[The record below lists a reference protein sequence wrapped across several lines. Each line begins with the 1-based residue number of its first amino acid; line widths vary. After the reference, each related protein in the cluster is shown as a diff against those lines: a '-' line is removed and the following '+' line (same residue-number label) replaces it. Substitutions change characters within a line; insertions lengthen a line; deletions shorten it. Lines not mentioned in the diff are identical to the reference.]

1 MGGGVDTTTITVG
14 ILVFDDVE
22 LLDFAGPYE
31 VFTTAAHLFEED
43 GTSSEPLFAVSTIA
57 MGGVPVRSRA
67 GLRFSA
73 DHDFSS
79 HPALDLLI
87 VPGGRG
93 TQTLPEPQVVTNWIA
108 AVAAR
113 SRITASVCTGAYLL
127 AEAGLLD
134 GLSATT
140 HWEDVGDL
148 GARWPSVTV
157 VEGVRWVDQG
167 AVVTAAGISAG
178 IDMSLH
184 LVERLAGRDLAER
197 TARLMEY
204 EWVERA

>member
-1 MGGGVDTTTITVG
+1 MSTDTSTITVG
-14 ILVFDDVE
+14 IFVFDDVE

-31 VFTTAAHLFEED
+31 VFTTAAHLHEED
-43 GTSSEPLFAVSTIA
+43 HPSAAPLFEVSTIA
-57 MGGVPVRSRA
+57 AAGEPIRSRA

-79 HPALDLLI
+79 HPAIDLLL

-93 TQTLPEPQVVTNWIA
+93 AQEIAEPEVVTRWIA

-113 SRITASVCTGAYLL
+113 SRITASVCTGAFLL

-148 GARWPSVTV
+148 GSRWPSVDV
-157 VEGVRWVDQG
+157 VEGVRWVDEG
-167 AVVTAAGISAG
+167 AIVTAAGVSAG

-184 LVERLAGRDLAER
+184 LVERLASRDLAQR

-204 EWVERA
+204 DWVERA

>member
-1 MGGGVDTTTITVG
+1 MGPSTITVG

-31 VFTTAAHLFEED
+31 VFTTAAHLHGVD
-43 GTSSEPLFAVSTIA
+43 RPSSAPLFDVITIA
-57 MGGVPVRSRA
+57 MTGGNVRSRA
-67 GLRFSA
+67 GLRFTV

-79 HPALDLLI
+79 HPGIDLLL

-93 TQTLPEPQVVTNWIA
+93 TRELAEPEAVTRWIA

-113 SRITASVCTGAYLL
+113 ARITASVCTGAFLL
-127 AEAGLLD
+127 AAAGLLD
-134 GLSATT
+134 GRAATT
-140 HWEDVGDL
+140 HWDDTADL
-148 GARWPSVTV
+148 GSTFPSVRV
-157 VEGVRWVDQG
+157 VEGVRWVDEG

-184 LVERLAGRDLAER
+184 LVERLASRDLALR

-204 EWVERA
+204 AWAEVP